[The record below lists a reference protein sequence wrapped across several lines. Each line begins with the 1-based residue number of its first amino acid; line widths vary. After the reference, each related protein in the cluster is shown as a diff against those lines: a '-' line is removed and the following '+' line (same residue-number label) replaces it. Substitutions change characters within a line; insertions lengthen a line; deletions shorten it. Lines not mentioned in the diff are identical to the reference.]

1 MTAQILKLVIP
12 SKRQDDLA
20 HEINLQRLSRQNQE
34 ASWRK
39 EVLEC
44 IAKAE
49 TTIAEAEAVIMH
61 HEQVI
66 FYGRELLRQMDE
78 KGPHDAA

>member
-20 HEINLQRLSRQNQE
+20 HELNLQRLSRQNQE

-49 TTIAEAEAVIMH
+49 EVIMH

-66 FYGRELLRQMDE
+66 FYGRELLKQMDE
-78 KGPHDAA
+78 RGPIDAA

>member
-1 MTAQILKLVIP
+1 MTLTNVIP
-12 SKRQDDLA
+12 FTIGPKRTDDFA
-20 HEINLQRLSRQNQE
+20 AVLQQLKRQNQE

-44 IAKAE
+44 IAVAE
-49 TTIAEAEAVIMH
+49 TAIAEAEAVIMR

-78 KGPHDAA
+78 RGPHDAA